1 MKAIKV
7 RRSVLVMLLVS
18 IQLCVFSQSSEQLQ
32 DAPSNA
38 TNYLE
43 LNCKLQKGDT
53 KTSNEY
59 TISLVLEN
67 REMESITV
75 KEGKSFKFLLKENSW
90 YAIKIKN
97 DESIEKVI
105 SINTWIPMGNR
116 YSLSHYDLSF
126 EIGPPISLIEAK
138 IFDSDLID
146 FPVAVIYY
154 DPQKENFNL
163 DEKYF
168 YNIREA
174 LVASMIDK

>member
-7 RRSVLVMLLVS
+7 RPVLVMLLVS
-18 IQLCVFSQSSEQLQ
+18 IQLCVYSQSSENLQ
-32 DAPSNA
+32 DVPSNA

-43 LNCKLQKGDT
+43 LNCKLQKGDV
-53 KTSNEY
+53 KTSNAY
-59 TISLVLEN
+59 TVSLILEN
-67 REMESITV
+67 REIESLKV
-75 KEGKSFKFLLKENSW
+75 KEGKSFKFLLKENTW

-97 DESIEKVI
+97 EESTEKII

-116 YSLSHYDLSF
+116 FSLCHYNLAF

-154 DPQKENFNL
+154 DTKTENFNL
-163 DEKYF
+163 DEKYY

-174 LVASMIDK
+174 LIASMVDK

>member
-1 MKAIKV
+1 MKAIKLNKT
-7 RRSVLVMLLVS
+7 VLVILLLS
-18 IQLCVFSQSSEQLQ
+18 IHYYFYSQSTEKLQ
-32 DAPSNA
+32 EVPSNA

-43 LNCKLQKGDT
+43 LNCKLSKGDT
-53 KTSNEY
+53 KIPNSY
-59 TISLVLEN
+59 KVSLILEN
-67 REMESITV
+67 REIESITV
-75 KEGKSFKFLLKENSW
+75 KEGKSFKFLLKENTW

-97 DESIEKVI
+97 EESIQKII

-126 EIGPPISLIEAK
+126 EIGPPISLIESK

-154 DPQKENFNL
+154 DTKKENFNL
-163 DEKYF
+163 DEKYY

-174 LVASMIDK
+174 LVASMMEK